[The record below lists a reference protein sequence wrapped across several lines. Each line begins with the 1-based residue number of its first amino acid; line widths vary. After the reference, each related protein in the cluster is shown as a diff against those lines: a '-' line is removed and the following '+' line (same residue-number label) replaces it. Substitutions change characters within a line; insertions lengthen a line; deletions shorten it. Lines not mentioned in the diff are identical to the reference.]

1 MLESSGEDT
10 FWRGG
15 ANAPLTVQDFLYK
28 QYRTVINSIATVL
41 KYGPLQT
48 VQNSKE

>member
-15 ANAPLTVQDFLYK
+15 ANAPLTLQDFF
-28 QYRTVINSIATVL
+28 TNSTE
-41 KYGPLQT
+41 Q
-48 VQNSKE
+48 